1 MAMSVE
7 IKKHGRVV
15 VLLINNPPVNAL
27 SHPVR
32 MGLKQGLEFATG
44 AANVNA
50 VVVAGQGGTF
60 IAGADIKE
68 FGKPAKQP
76 LLGEVIELI
85 ENFHLPVVAAIEG
98 NSLGGGLEVAL
109 GCHYRVVAAT
119 ARMGLPEVTLG
130 IIPGA
135 GGTQR
140 LPRLIGARE
149 ALTMITSGRP
159 INAKK
164 ALSIGLVDEVA
175 DTDCIEAA
183 IALAERAAKEPF
195 DGRRLSSR
203 RLSHSVETTKLFE
216 NSREGIRKRARG
228 TIAPLRAAQCVEAAF
243 TLPFDEG
250 LAKERKTFVELVA
263 SDQSK
268 ALRQLFLAE
277 RAAAKPPSDVS
288 GKPRDV
294 NTVGIVGGGTMGG
307 GIAMT
312 FAEAGVP
319 VTIVEIS
326 EEGLQH
332 GLATIEKNWRRSAAR
347 GRISDQDVKDR
358 LALITGS
365 TTYEA
370 LSQAD
375 LIIEAVFETMAV
387 KRQVFEKID
396 AVAKPGAVLATNTS
410 YLDINEIAALTSRP
424 KDVLGMHYFSPA
436 NIMRLLEIVR
446 ASETADDALLTA
458 LSVAKR
464 TGKNAVV
471 AGVCHGF
478 IGNRMLTPYA
488 RQAGLLLLEGAGVE
502 QIDNALTGFG
512 FAMGVFS
519 VGDLAGLDIG
529 YRSRRDRVLEPHE
542 QRVWLIAD
550 RLVEAGFLGQKSG
563 TGYYRYDPQTRARSE
578 NPQATEIIDQ
588 VRAELSIMPRIIED
602 EEIINRTQFALA
614 NEGAHILAEKIAQR
628 SSDIDVVY
636 HHGYGYPRWRG
647 GPMHHADTIG
657 LKAVADAVKKFAE
670 GENTLFWKP
679 APLLLELAADGIS
692 FAEYDRMSR

>member
-1 MAMSVE
+1 MAISVE
-7 IKKHGRVV
+7 IIKHGSVV

-32 MGLKQGLEFATG
+32 MGLKQGLESATG
-44 AANVNA
+44 DVSA
-50 VVVAGQGGTF
+50 VVIAGQGGTF

-68 FGKPAKQP
+68 FGKPTKQP
-76 LLGEVIELI
+76 PLGEVIELI
-85 ENFHLPVVAAIEG
+85 ENFHLPVVAAVEG
-98 NSLGGGLEVAL
+98 NTLGGGLEVAL
-109 GCHYRVVAAT
+109 ACHYRVADAA

-140 LPRLIGARE
+140 LPRLIGAKE

-159 INAKK
+159 INAEK
-164 ALSIGLVDEVA
+164 ALLVGLVDEV
-175 DTDCIEAA
+175 TEENCIEAA
-183 IALAERAAKEPF
+183 IALARRIAKEPF
-195 DGRRLSSR
+195 DDRRLSSR
-203 RLSHSVETTKLFE
+203 NLSLSVKTTDLFE
-216 NSREGIRKRARG
+216 NSREGIGKKARG
-228 TIAPLRAAQCVEAAF
+228 AIAPLRAAECVEAAF
-243 TLPFDEG
+243 RLPFDEG
-250 LAKERKTFVELVA
+250 LAKERETFAELVG

-268 ALRQLFLAE
+268 ALRHIFFAE

-288 GKPRDV
+288 GKPRNVD
-294 NTVGIVGGGTMGG
+294 TVGIVGGGTMGG

-312 FAEAGVP
+312 FAEAGIP
-319 VTIVEIS
+319 VTIVEMN
-326 EEGLQH
+326 EESLKR
-332 GLATIEKNWRRSAAR
+332 GLAAIEKNWQRSAAR

-365 TTYEA
+365 TACET
-370 LSQAD
+370 LSQVD

-387 KRQVFEKID
+387 KRDVFEKID

-410 YLDINEIAALTSRP
+410 YLDINEIAAMTSRP
-424 KDVLGMHYFSPA
+424 KDVVGMHYFSPA
-436 NIMRLLEIVR
+436 NIMRLLEIVQAR
-446 ASETADDALLTA
+446 ETADDTLLTA
-458 LSVAKR
+458 LSVAKH

-542 QRVWLIAD
+542 QRVSLIAD
-550 RLVEAGFLGQKSG
+550 RLVEAGFMGQKSG
-563 TGYYRYDPQTRARSE
+563 AGYYRYDAQTRARNE

-588 VRAELSIMPRIIED
+588 VRAELGINPRIIGD
-602 EEIINRTQFALA
+602 VEIINRTQFALA
-614 NEGAHILAEKIAQR
+614 NEGAHLLAEKIARR

-647 GPMHHADTIG
+647 GPMHYGDTVG
-657 LKAVADAVKKFAE
+657 LKNVAAAVERFAE
-670 GENTLFWKP
+670 GEGALFWKP
-679 APLLLELAADGIS
+679 APLLVELAADDIS
-692 FAEYDRMSR
+692 FAEYDRINR